1 MILMMRLI
9 EGSLFTLLNKCFVI
23 FFINFGMLAFLYF
36 IDGLDFINAINEQV
50 VYLILMIS
58 LGGGFY
64 VLSSVLLIGKL
75 RRFLLARFV
84 N

>member
-1 MILMMRLI
+1 
-9 EGSLFTLLNKCFVI
+9 
-23 FFINFGMLAFLYF
+23 
-36 IDGLDFINAINEQV
+36 
-50 VYLILMIS
+50 
-58 LGGGFY
+58 GGFY